1 MMMMFVNYYYR
12 LSINKHRCFFF
23 VLINKLAKCSFCLFV
38 VVLNSLLIL
47 VLVLLLLFSVYKS
60 KNTNIR
66 EFASS
71 PLTHRHPATIRVCF
85 STRDN
90 CETSQRKLTST
101 KFQEHVWSL
110 TLAHTHA
117 HNLKRRKM
125 YKHTYIDS
133 HVTLLALGLSP
144 CFEEPNEQ
152 TNKQNIKITE
162 DNQTAQL
169 ASISTYKWLTDWR
182 YDDDTHWVCANLIV
196 WLVERRK
203 E

>member
-1 MMMMFVNYYYR
+1 MWVLFVCCCVKFFVNFNI
-12 LSINKHRCFFF
+12 S
-23 VLINKLAKCSFCLFV
+23 FV
-38 VVLNSLLIL
+38 VVMFTLQNE
-47 VLVLLLLFSVYKS
+47 
-60 KNTNIR
+60 NANIR

-71 PLTHRHPATIRVCF
+71 PLTHRHPTTIRVCF

-110 TLAHTHA
+110 TLAHTHTYTQSKTSKDIQTDIHLFTCNSTCSWTLTVLRRA
-117 HNLKRRKM
+117 KR
-125 YKHTYIDS
+125 
-133 HVTLLALGLSP
+133 
-144 CFEEPNEQ
+144 
-152 TNKQNIKITE
+152 TNKQTKHQNNRRQPNSAACINFNLQVTE
-162 DNQTAQL
+162 
-169 ASISTYKWLTDWR
+169 WRTDWR